1 MIPVSVLLIVLV
13 FGLCI
18 GSFLNVCIHRL
29 PESQSIV
36 RPPSSCPKCG
46 HRIRPYDNIPILS
59 YLILLGRCRRCGVRI
74 SVRYPAVELLTGL
87 MAVATILRYGPTL
100 AGLVVFAFIAALI
113 VITFIDLDHRIIPDV
128 ISLPG
133 IPLFFLGSLTLK
145 TVTPLESVLG
155 ILAGG
160 GSLFLVAWG
169 YHLLTGKEGMGG
181 GDIKLLAMIGPM
193 VGWTGILFTIF
204 VSSATG
210 TLIGLAVMIHSRGNM
225 KLAIPFGPFLAF
237 GATLYLFF
245 GPEIIDW
252 YWGFMRE

>member
-1 MIPVSVLLIVLV
+1 MIPVSVLLIALV

-59 YLILLGRCRRCGVRI
+59 YFFLRGRCRRCGVRI

-87 MAVATILRYGPTL
+87 MAVATILRYGPTP

-133 IPLFFLGSLTLK
+133 IPLFFLGSLTLE
-145 TVTPLESVLG
+145 TVTPLESVFG

-245 GPEIIDW
+245 GSEIIAW
-252 YWGFMRE
+252 YWGFMRG

>member
-1 MIPVSVLLIVLV
+1 MIPVSVLLIALV

>member
-46 HRIRPYDNIPILS
+46 HRIRPYDNIPIFS

-133 IPLFFLGSLTLK
+133 IPLFFLGSLTLE